1 MITLDKIF
9 VKLATD
15 SNLWLP
21 DFSNSIAPK
30 DAQGKNIQDT
40 VEGYDEYCVWLLAYL
55 KANTFFNKP
64 IIWLK

>member
-9 VKLATD
+9 VKLDTD
-15 SNLWLP
+15 ITLWLP
-21 DFSNSIAPK
+21 DFSNSINPK
-30 DAQGKNIQDT
+30 DAEGKFIEDND
-40 VEGYDEYCVWLLAYL
+40 EGYDEYCVWLVAYL